1 MMRRAVLAWGL
12 LLGLAPRLGPAQPLR
27 SPHTPP
33 MHPNLLMPSA
43 TTPLTPPPEV
53 QAFLPEAQ
61 RIGTGQL
68 RFFGLLVYEA
78 RLWARPDFKAA
89 DYARQAFALELAYA
103 RKLDGPAIAERS
115 IAEMLRIGSFTEAQ
129 QRQWLALMMQAF
141 PSVVA
146 QDRLVGTHDG
156 QGGVRFFHNGRLTA
170 EVVDRSYARLFFGI
184 WLAEQTSAPALRQ
197 ALIGPSA

>member
-1 MMRRAVLAWGL
+1 
-12 LLGLAPRLGPAQPLR
+12 
-27 SPHTPP
+27 
-33 MHPNLLMPSA
+33 MPSS
-43 TTPLTPPPEV
+43 TTPLAPPPEV
-53 QAFLPEAQ
+53 QAFLPQAQ
-61 RIGTGQL
+61 RIGAGQL

-78 RLWARPDFKAA
+78 RLWAHPDFTAA
-89 DYARQAFALELAYA
+89 DYAQQAFALERDYA

-115 IAEMLRIGSFTEAQ
+115 IAEMQRIGRFTEAQ
-129 QRQWLALMMQAF
+129 HRQWLAMMMQAF

-170 EVVDRSYARLFFGI
+170 ELFDRTYARLFFGI

-197 ALIGPSA
+197 ALIGAPA